1 MTRLFA
7 DKRVVAVLGLIA
19 CAFMYQ
25 RIVVPML
32 PAPEMSTDWEVPVD
46 DDELDTA
53 EVDDALAQPQFQLAT
68 AQYDLR
74 NIDIGALS
82 FNENPARDPFID
94 TPAVVAPL
102 ADVDV
107 AAVVAEEK
115 RQAATPAVYRP
126 NLPRLTAIAFADE
139 NRAAVLDNQIVR
151 PGDALAQF
159 SVTEIAR
166 HHVTLR
172 ANVNQKTFT
181 LTLTP

>member
-1 MTRLFA
+1 MNRIFG

-32 PAPEMSTDWEVPVD
+32 PAPEVSTDWEVPVD
-46 DDELDTA
+46 DDELDTTNID
-53 EVDDALAQPQFQLAT
+53 EALAQPQFQLAT

-74 NIDIGALS
+74 NIDIGALV
-82 FNENPARDPFID
+82 FNESPARDPFVD

-102 ADVDV
+102 AEVDV
-107 AAVVAEEK
+107 TAVTAETTPRHAAPVDL
-115 RQAATPAVYRP
+115 TPR
-126 NLPRLTAIAFADE
+126 LPRLTAIAFADE
-139 NRAAVLDNQIVR
+139 HRAAVLDNQIVR
-151 PGDALAQF
+151 PGDALKQF
-159 SVTEIAR
+159 RVAEIAR

-172 ANVNQKTFT
+172 ASANQKTFT